1 MKDVIVVTFSGSI
14 LGISTSAGAIYRRL
28 KQASGGYTGTGG
40 PADRSFT
47 PPELA
52 QYDGKNG
59 NGT

>member
-1 MKDVIVVTFSGSI
+1 MKDLIVATSSGSI
-14 LGISTSAGAIYRRL
+14 LDLYMSAGAIYRRL
-28 KQASGGYTGTGG
+28 EQTSGGYTGTGG

-47 PPELA
+47 PPEPA